1 MDRKV
6 ISTLLT
12 CATFLALC
20 QAIMIDTGF
29 VLGKSYTVV
38 TIYFGINIL
47 IFIVI
52 VFFQMLTMQSSRV
65 LHNQQAIVSSKKT
78 KGLQN

>member
-1 MDRKV
+1 
-6 ISTLLT
+6 
-12 CATFLALC
+12 
-20 QAIMIDTGF
+20 MIDTGF

-52 VFFQMLTMQSSRV
+52 IFFQMLTMQSSRV

>member
-1 MDRKV
+1 
-6 ISTLLT
+6 
-12 CATFLALC
+12 
-20 QAIMIDTGF
+20 MIDTGF

-65 LHNQQAIVSSKKT
+65 LHNQ
-78 KGLQN
+78 